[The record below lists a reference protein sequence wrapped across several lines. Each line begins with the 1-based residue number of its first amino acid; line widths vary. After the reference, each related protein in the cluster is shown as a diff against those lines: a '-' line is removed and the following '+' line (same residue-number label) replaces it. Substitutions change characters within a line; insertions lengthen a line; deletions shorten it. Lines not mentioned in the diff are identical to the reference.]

1 MTNKPKTSLKK
12 WIRTVSNF
20 VDFIPFQLICQILAT
35 LFQLLNLK
43 GQDLGLQK
51 GKENFCC
58 VHLLYKVGAWNYE
71 VSCRRRATTARKCTK
86 KREARAKLL
95 FCQFKPIAFC
105 RSRCCRHRQCLS
117 SLLSKHFATMV
128 TWRDTSPLLSSSIW
142 VLIEVLELN
151 FYVYR
156 FP

>member
-1 MTNKPKTSLKK
+1 MNSPCFKLRRFYSISVNLSN
-12 WIRTVSNF
+12 IGDIISGVESERTGSKF
-20 VDFIPFQLICQILAT
+20 TKRKRKFL
-35 LFQLLNLK
+35 
-43 GQDLGLQK
+43 
-51 GKENFCC
+51 CC

-105 RSRCCRHRQCLS
+105 RSRCCRHRRCLS

-128 TWRDTSPLLSSSIW
+128 TWRNTSLLLSSSIW